1 MGALSSSSWVYVI
14 LLFICMSAYLHRKF
28 GPYKFGQPQT
38 QGPVQQFPFVC
49 VLADRSFFF
58 AIHSLS
64 LARVSGL
71 WWKAAR
77 VGERLSPY
85 VAVCCVLMALHT
97 LYS

>member
-14 LLFICMSAYLHRKF
+14 LLFICASAYLHRKF

-38 QGPVQQFPFVC
+38 QG
-49 VLADRSFFF
+49 
-58 AIHSLS
+58 
-64 LARVSGL
+64 VSGL

-97 LYS
+97 LSS